1 MGSQTSQAQFSDY
14 SFYVSV
20 CVCMYMCIYIY
31 GIYNMLLYKIYMYN
45 IVALLILGI
54 SKHFYVHNGYFQ
66 LNFNEYV

>member
-1 MGSQTSQAQFSDY
+1 MGSQMSQAQFSDY

>member
-1 MGSQTSQAQFSDY
+1 
-14 SFYVSV
+14 
-20 CVCMYMCIYIY
+20 
-31 GIYNMLLYKIYMYN
+31 MYN